1 MEMELKGIS
10 EVCLK
15 HLLPCNLMKNQ
26 VQMIRPQLCV
36 FFSIICSKATTPESE
51 SEESDDAQPPRK
63 KAKKDFFKSL
73 NPRKALETEELDRF
87 LSDGSAASE
96 SILNFPILSRLF
108 LRYNTALPSSA
119 SVERLFS
126 VAGSIFKPT
135 RSRLKDKNFEMLL
148 FLKVNGDSNFL

>member
-1 MEMELKGIS
+1 MFL
-10 EVCLK
+10 
-15 HLLPCNLMKNQ
+15 
-26 VQMIRPQLCV
+26 
-36 FFSIICSKATTPESE
+36 FFLFLSSKATTPESE

-73 NPRKALETEELDRF
+73 KPRRALETEELDRF

-148 FLKVNGDSNFL
+148 FLKVNGDCNFL